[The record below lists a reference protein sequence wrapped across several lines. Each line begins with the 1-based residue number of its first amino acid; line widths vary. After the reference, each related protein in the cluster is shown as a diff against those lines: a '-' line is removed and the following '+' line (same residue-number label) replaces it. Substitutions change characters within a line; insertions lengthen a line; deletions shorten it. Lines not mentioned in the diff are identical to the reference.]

1 MAHQYEYPHSQDYPP
16 STSSDAYYSRA
27 PPPIPPNPYQSHS
40 NSNTAPPPLPPGAYN
55 PVSNGY
61 GESGPADGYGRGDT
75 TNDSSPPR
83 SPTGSTWR
91 ESSFISMYGASMND
105 SNGGGGTGSPFQR
118 APPEEAY
125 YPNGIGNGNT
135 INSNPYAYSAND
147 RYEAGGDGRGT
158 FLPPHQQEI
167 YSNEPRTFVSASG
180 ATFSRNPSTSATTP
194 AYPSY
199 ANPPTN
205 SNQSQYARTNSSD
218 KRPLNPPPIPSEYY
232 HQQPQPPPL
241 RSEYGS
247 RYGAEEL
254 GGGGGAR
261 LSNDSISE
269 RYSVYSYPGSI
280 ESNSTASTSQAPAGS
295 PGGGVG
301 GGNSRV
307 DGLPNRQ
314 QSLEHLKSLSI
325 RDRTS
330 SPTSTND
337 FRHDPIPET
346 EPYEPRSFEPRS
358 RQPTILMSPPLD
370 SFASSSSTASPSS
383 PLSSPFADSYSVH
396 DTPRPIN
403 RNQAIDSSWT
413 SGGGRR
419 TTSSGSHSSYS
430 YSQST
435 NPTYASTMQTSPSP
449 SPSLSHSYS
458 FASTSDH
465 HHNPQRRPS
474 QATLSPH
481 STTAFYRSPQQ
492 SLDQH
497 TSGSYPFGISRSPSN
512 QSDLLAPS
520 SPFDSIPTRSD
531 GDQEPQSYV
540 NPAFLSHLAVWLKDE
555 VPRGNRTKRSGVEH
569 WGFTGKEIVDTILK
583 ALPPLASTSTTT
595 SNSLEVPPIPP
606 PGAAAPVVPST
617 STTSSSSPN
626 PKLAL
631 SIARTLQQSLWF
643 HEVDFN
649 DSVLKDEEDIEGEG
663 TGTNSRMSNQVY
675 TFLFVEGGNDLG
687 DGFVDYYGRREGGGG
702 GLGRDGQEGNGNAGG
717 GDEIPTGVITEL
729 TRCESLVCTKENAEG
744 GVVIDPVD
752 GSVSGVTGG
761 CYCFD
766 CPNRPKSG
774 LHRVGSTLSTASG
787 LAEAP
792 MEEAENWASS
802 VPKSILESLNKQE
815 IAYQNQVFELIHG
828 EQKYHD
834 DLALIETG
842 FVEPL
847 KNANPPIIQPH
858 RLPHFLQSILLN
870 IAEIRQH
877 SSNFLS
883 ALRAKQSESLVLRG
897 GIGKIVLMS
906 AVEWGKS
913 YIQYTTAFPMADWL
927 FKEEKEHNPRF
938 NDLLMDFH
946 KRPEASKR
954 GFDTFHNRATFRGL
968 RYILLLEQIVKN
980 APNETDQDR
989 QDRGYLE
996 EAIKVIKQQGKEAD
1010 IGVGQT
1016 KGKVSLRELERNLI
1030 RKQGDLHD
1038 LELLDESRKFFMSS
1052 RVYRR
1057 PEGSGFT
1064 DQFQEANL
1072 ILLDNYLITTKAPR
1086 PDRDGKQKYL
1096 ISRRPVPLD
1105 LIQLKASSF
1114 SEPPVPRSSGF
1125 HLRSNR
1131 SAGSPQPS
1139 APSASAYGS
1148 QDSSLLYPISFF
1160 QMGRY
1165 DGLVYLYVETPAQ
1178 RLEWEKNL
1186 KEAVSIRSQRQ
1197 EASRVIRLEPLADAT
1212 FGTTSS
1218 IGSLNAGPA
1227 QGTNQFG
1234 KPTCST
1240 PLQTID
1246 GLWLI
1251 IAGCQE
1257 GIFIGW
1263 RGRPQSM
1270 QQVVHLAGITQ
1281 CAVLPDF
1288 SFLLVV
1294 ANKVLVAYALEALI
1308 PTKTVNK
1315 LDQAN
1320 KAPQRLSGQKDV
1332 SFFRVGKVGDTDP
1345 RTLVI
1350 YAKKSGVK
1358 ESVFKALE
1366 PVSQNDRA
1374 KGGSG
1379 GHRFLG
1385 FGTGRPEWFRVH
1397 KEFFMPS
1404 LVTSLQFQRS
1414 KLALIGSR
1422 GVEIMDLESMRT
1434 MTVPDFPSVRHNR
1447 NFAALAKR
1455 CEEVPTLGM
1464 FRIADSKF
1472 LLVYADFAFHVGRH
1486 GEPIEGP
1493 FIEWESK
1500 PEQVAFCF
1508 PYIFAISPTIIEVR
1522 NAFSGRLAQFITGSH
1537 IHLTFDGSA
1546 IASSQTPPIDL
1557 RPSRDSSLSSA
1568 SIAPSSIESE
1578 TPVEKRLHVSMRT
1591 GAYHVLYEIVIVA

>member
-1 MAHQYEYPHSQDYPP
+1 MAYPYGE
-16 STSSDAYYSRA
+16 YSRA
-27 PPPIPPNPYQSHS
+27 DTSSRPPRRPLAPPPPPPVPPNPYRPYHYATESAPYPAP
-40 NSNTAPPPLPPGAYN
+40 APPPPP
-55 PVSNGY
+55 P
-61 GESGPADGYGRGDT
+61 
-75 TNDSSPPR
+75 PPR
-83 SPTGSTWR
+83 GAFDPTHPNGAHSTSTRPDSSTWR
-91 ESSFISMYGASMND
+91 ESSFISMYGD
-105 SNGGGGTGSPFQR
+105 DRP
-118 APPEEAY
+118 APPT
-125 YPNGIGNGNT
+125 PT
-135 INSNPYAYSAND
+135 
-147 RYEAGGDGRGT
+147 
-158 FLPPHQQEI
+158 
-167 YSNEPRTFVSASG
+167 TFVSASG
-180 ATFSRNPSTSATTP
+180 AAFTRDPGST
-194 AYPSY
+194 
-199 ANPPTN
+199 
-205 SNQSQYARTNSSD
+205 
-218 KRPLNPPPIPSEYY
+218 
-232 HQQPQPPPL
+232 
-241 RSEYGS
+241 
-247 RYGAEEL
+247 
-254 GGGGGAR
+254 R
-261 LSNDSISE
+261 LSNDSSE
-269 RYSVYSYPGSI
+269 RYSVYSYPGSL
-280 ESNSTASTSQAPAGS
+280 ETPSTSASTP
-295 PGGGVG
+295 PGAA
-301 GGNSRV
+301 RT
-307 DGLPNRQ
+307 DGLPHRK
-314 QSLEHLKSLSI
+314 QSLEHLKALSLQ
-325 RDRTS
+325 TS
-330 SPTSTND
+330 PSYSD
-337 FRHDPIPET
+337 FPAPIPES
-346 EPYEPRSFEPRS
+346 EPYLL
-358 RQPTILMSPPLD
+358 RQPTILMSP
-370 SFASSSSTASPSS
+370 SPSDD
-383 PLSSPFADSYSVH
+383 ADRYAAYE
-396 DTPRPIN
+396 TPRAYA
-403 RNQAIDSSWT
+403 RNHAIDSSWPAT
-413 SGGGRR
+413 GR
-419 TTSSGSHSSYS
+419 TTSYGSTSSSYS
-430 YSQST
+430 RSPST
-435 NPTYASTMQTSPSP
+435 SSHTHPTYASTIQTSPAP

-458 FASTSDH
+458 FTSDPH
-465 HHNPQRRPS
+465 QQHRRPS

-481 STTAFYRSPQQ
+481 SSGTSAAVYRSY
-492 SLDQH
+492 DTF
-497 TSGSYPFGISRSPSN
+497 TSSISPSPSTT
-512 QSDLLAPS
+512 SDLHLLHPSASFTSPMYPNPDRDRDHDAP
-520 SPFDSIPTRSD
+520 
-531 GDQEPQSYV
+531 YL
-540 NPAFLSHLAVWLKDE
+540 NPAFLSHLATYLKDR
-555 VPRGNRTKRSGVEH
+555 VPRGNRTKASGVVH
-569 WGFTGKEIVDTILK
+569 CGFTGTEIVDTILK
-583 ALPPLASTSTTT
+583 ALPPVVPMTLPGPFPGSSLSSSLPTTT
-595 SNSLEVPPIPP
+595 PNPP
-606 PGAAAPVVPST
+606 PGAGGAVVPSPT
-617 STTSSSSPN
+617 CPSPSSPAPSFSTTAAAAATLSP
-626 PKLAL
+626 PSLPPTITAPQPPDPRRKLAL

-643 HEVDFN
+643 HEVDFDHHSLVQDRDRDDL
-649 DSVLKDEEDIEGEG
+649 DSRSSPS
-663 TGTNSRMSNQVY
+663 TGATGGGVGGRAVNQVY
-675 TFLFVEGGNDLG
+675 TFSFFENEVGS
-687 DGFVDYYGRREGGGG
+687 GGGG
-702 GLGRDGQEGNGNAGG
+702 GRDERSREN
-717 GDEIPTGVITEL
+717 EELPTGIVTEL
-729 TRCESLVCTKENAEG
+729 TRCESLVCTRENAQG
-744 GVVIDPVD
+744 GVVLDPVD
-752 GSVSGVTGG
+752 GTTVRGVRGG
-761 CYCFD
+761 CYSFD

-774 LHRVGSTLSTASG
+774 LHRVGSTLSNYSATM
-787 LAEAP
+787 EAP
-792 MEEAENWASS
+792 VEEAENWASS
-802 VPKSILESLNKQE
+802 VPKTILDSLSKQE

-828 EQKYHD
+828 EQRYFD
-834 DLALIETG
+834 DLTLIETG

-847 KNANPPIIQPH
+847 RTSNPPIIQPH
-858 RLPHFLQSILLN
+858 RLPHFLQSVLLN
-870 IAEIRQH
+870 IADIRRH
-877 SSNFLS
+877 SSTFLA
-883 ALRAKQSESLVLRG
+883 ALRAKQAESVVVRG

-927 FKEEKEHNPRF
+927 FKVEKDTNPRF
-938 NDLLMDFH
+938 ADFLMDFH

-968 RYILLLEQIVKN
+968 RYILLLEQILRN

-989 QDRGYLE
+989 QDREYLE

-1010 IGVGQT
+1010 VGVGET
-1016 KGKVSLRELERNLI
+1016 KGKVSLRELETTLI

-1038 LELLDESRKFFMSS
+1038 LELLDESRKFFMSG

-1057 PEGSGFT
+1057 PEASGFT

-1072 ILLDNYLITTKAPR
+1072 VLLDNYLITTKAPR

-1139 APSASAYGS
+1139 GSGPSSTSAYPAS
-1148 QDSSLLYPISFF
+1148 DSSLLYPISFF
-1160 QMGRY
+1160 QMGRF
-1165 DGLVYLYVETPAQ
+1165 DGLVYLYVDTPAQ
-1178 RLEWEKNL
+1178 RLEWERKL
-1186 KEAVSIRSQRQ
+1186 KEAVSLRVQRQ
-1197 EASRVIRLEPLADAT
+1197 EANRVVRLEPLADAT
-1212 FGTTSS
+1212 FGTTSTF
-1218 IGSLNAGPA
+1218 GSLAAGPA
-1227 QGTNQFG
+1227 HGTNQFG

-1246 GLWLI
+1246 GLWLV

-1308 PTKTVNK
+1308 PTKTANK
-1315 LDQAN
+1315 LDHAN

-1332 SFFRVGKVGDTDP
+1332 SFFRVGKVGDADP

-1374 KGGSG
+1374 KAGSS

-1385 FGTGRPEWFRVH
+1385 FGTQRPEWFRVH

-1500 PEQVAFCF
+1500 PEQIAFCF
-1508 PYIFAISPTIIEVR
+1508 PYIFAISPTIMEIR

-1546 IASSQTPPIDL
+1546 ISSSSSPSQSSPLDPL
-1557 RPSRDSSLSSA
+1557 RPSRGSSLSST
-1568 SIAPSSIESE
+1568 SIAQSTIEAE

-1591 GAYHVLYEIVIVA
+1591 GPYHVLYEVVIVA

>member
-1 MAHQYEYPHSQDYPP
+1 MAYYQQDY
-16 STSSDAYYSRA
+16 SSNRSYSSPL
-27 PPPIPPNPYQSHS
+27 PPPIPPNPYRSAADY
-40 NSNTAPPPLPPGAYN
+40 NSTASTASPTPPPGAYN
-55 PVSNGY
+55 PQQQQYDNHGTIYDGSPDGNYTNGSAGDSN
-61 GESGPADGYGRGDT
+61 
-75 TNDSSPPR
+75 
-83 SPTGSTWR
+83 WR
-91 ESSFISMYGASMND
+91 ESSFISMYG
-105 SNGGGGTGSPFQR
+105 GGGTGDPQSPVSPGR
-118 APPEEAY
+118 SLVGIPTSPPRGVIPYQSQQPIE

-135 INSNPYAYSAND
+135 YSSSSSDPYRQGPS
-147 RYEAGGDGRGT
+147 T
-158 FLPPHQQEI
+158 SFSSPSPLPPQPPP
-167 YSNEPRTFVSASG
+167 EPVTFVSSSG
-180 ATFSRNPSTSATTP
+180 ATFTRNPSMTANTTP

-199 ANPPTN
+199 ATPR
-205 SNQSQYARTNSSD
+205 SNYRNGSYE
-218 KRPLNPPPIPSEYY
+218 KRPLNPPPIPNEYY
-232 HQQPQPPPL
+232 QQQQQPALVQ
-241 RSEYGS
+241 SA
-247 RYGAEEL
+247 RYDTNSYDS
-254 GGGGGAR
+254 GGGGSNPR
-261 LSNDSISE
+261 LSNESSSE

-280 ESNSTASTSQAPAGS
+280 DSVSTASTTQ
-295 PGGGVG
+295 VG
-301 GGNSRV
+301 TRN
-307 DGLPNRQ
+307 DGIPNRK
-314 QSLEHLKSLSI
+314 QSLEHLKALSLRE
-325 RDRTS
+325 RDHQISPS
-330 SPTSTND
+330 SYASEFPE
-337 FRHDPIPET
+337 PIPET
-346 EPYEPRSFEPRS
+346 EPYPPPVASHPEPRS
-358 RQPTILMSPPLD
+358 RQPTILMSPPID
-370 SFASSSSTASPSS
+370 SASYSSPSPTPSS
-383 PLSSPFADSYSVH
+383 PYASYESPHPY
-396 DTPRPIN
+396 PRNNLP
-403 RNQAIDSSWT
+403 IDSNWSN
-413 SGGGRR
+413 GGRR
-419 TTSSGSHSSYS
+419 TSSYGS
-430 YSQST
+430 NSSFSHGTT
-435 NPTYASTMQTSPSP
+435 NPTYASTIQTSPAP

-458 FASTSDH
+458 FTSENSQQNH
-465 HHNPQRRPS
+465 RRPS

-481 STTAFYRSPQQ
+481 SSTSNYRTTQDSSFSP
-492 SLDQH
+492 
-497 TSGSYPFGISRSPSN
+497 YPFSLSPSPSTNSEFYLQPSSSFNSTTTGNYPRDAALLEEDSRS
-512 QSDLLAPS
+512 
-520 SPFDSIPTRSD
+520 F
-531 GDQEPQSYV
+531 V
-540 NPAFLSHLAVWLKDE
+540 NPAFLSHLAVWLKDQ
-555 VPRGNRTKRSGVEH
+555 VPRGNRTKNSGVEH

-583 ALPPLASTSTTT
+583 ALPPPPSSTED
-595 SNSLEVPPIPP
+595 SNSSSLSLPPAPP
-606 PGAAAPVVPST
+606 PGAAAASAIVPSPT
-617 STTSSSSPN
+617 ATTSSSSASLSPL
-626 PKLAL
+626 PSSSKLHSTVPDPRRKLAL

-643 HEVDFN
+643 HEVDF
-649 DSVLKDEEDIEGEG
+649 DDHVLKDLGGEEDGG
-663 TGTNSRMSNQVY
+663 SNQVY
-675 TFLFVEGGNDLG
+675 TFLFLEGGSTSS
-687 DGFVDYYGRREGGGG
+687 RPGGGVNAYG
-702 GLGRDGQEGNGNAGG
+702 STSERDGDSAAGG
-717 GDEIPTGVITEL
+717 AGGAGGEEIPTGVITSL

-744 GVVIDPVD
+744 GIVVDPVD
-752 GSVSGVTGG
+752 GSVSGVKGA
-761 CYCFD
+761 CYSFD
-766 CPNRPKSG
+766 CPNRKRSG
-774 LHRVGSTLSTASG
+774 LHRVGSTLSSHSG
-787 LAEAP
+787 LIEAP
-792 MEEAENWASS
+792 LEEAENWASS
-802 VPKSILESLNKQE
+802 VPKTILESLDKQE

-828 EQKYHD
+828 EQKYYD
-834 DLALIETG
+834 DLTLIETG

-847 KNANPPIIQPH
+847 KTSNPPIIQPH

-870 IAEIRQH
+870 ISDIRQH
-877 SSNFLS
+877 SSTFLG
-883 ALRAKQSESLVLRG
+883 ALRAKQSESLVVRG

-913 YIQYTTAFPMADWL
+913 YIQYTTGFPMADWL
-927 FKEEKEHNPRF
+927 FKEEKENNPRF
-938 NDLLMDFH
+938 NELLMDFH

-968 RYILLLEQIVKN
+968 RYILLLEQILKN

-989 QDRGYLE
+989 QDREYLE

-1010 IGVGQT
+1010 LGVGEM
-1016 KGKVSLRELERNLI
+1016 KGKVMLRELERTLI

-1038 LELLDESRKFFMSS
+1038 LELLDESRQFFMSS

-1064 DQFQEANL
+1064 DQFQEAHL

-1086 PDRDGKQKYL
+1086 PDRDGKQKYQ

-1114 SEPPVPRSSGF
+1114 SESPVPRSSGF

-1139 APSASAYGS
+1139 APSAYAPP
-1148 QDSSLLYPISFF
+1148 DSSLLYPISFF
-1160 QMGRY
+1160 QMGRF
-1165 DGLVYLYVETPAQ
+1165 DGLVYVYVDTAAQ
-1178 RLEWEKNL
+1178 RLEWEKKL
-1186 KEAVSIRSQRQ
+1186 KEAVSLRVQRQ
-1197 EASRVIRLEPLADAT
+1197 EANRVVRLDPLADAT
-1212 FGTTSS
+1212 FGTTST
-1218 IGSLNAGPA
+1218 IGSLNVGPA
-1227 QGTNQFG
+1227 HGTNQFG

-1308 PTKTVNK
+1308 PTKTANK

-1374 KGGSG
+1374 KGGSS

-1464 FRIADSKF
+1464 FRIGDSKF

-1508 PYIFAISPTIIEVR
+1508 PYIFAISPTIIEIR

-1546 IASSQTPPIDL
+1546 ISSSQGPAPI
-1557 RPSRDSSLSSA
+1557 PSRGSSLSST
-1568 SIAPSSIESE
+1568 SIAQSSIEAE

>member
-1 MAHQYEYPHSQDYPP
+1 MSYQYQEQYSY
-16 STSSDAYYSRA
+16 SSNPAA
-27 PPPIPPNPYQSHS
+27 QPPPIPPNPYRTYSS
-40 NSNTAPPPLPPGAYN
+40 VPASSPPAVSPPTPPPGAYN
-55 PVSNGY
+55 PQQRPNEFYEHTSYDRPGGAGDSNG
-61 GESGPADGYGRGDT
+61 
-75 TNDSSPPR
+75 
-83 SPTGSTWR
+83 WR
-91 ESSFISMYGASMND
+91 ESSFISMYGGNESQQQLYEGGGG
-105 SNGGGGTGSPFQR
+105 GGGGTTYSNSGGGTTSPFYGGGDG
-118 APPEEAY
+118 PSTVY
-125 YPNGIGNGNT
+125 SNGIGNGNT
-135 INSNPYAYSAND
+135 YSSTSNQPPYRQGAFTS
-147 RYEAGGDGRGT
+147 T
-158 FLPPHQQEI
+158 PHQFSSPPSQE
-167 YSNEPRTFVSASG
+167 PVTFVSSSG
-180 ATFSRNPSTSATTP
+180 AAFLRNPSTSGRGGDVNP

-199 ANPPTN
+199 ATPR
-205 SNQSQYARTNSSD
+205 SNSSNF
-218 KRPLNPPPIPSEYY
+218 KRPLHPPSIPSEYY
-232 HQQPQPPPL
+232 QQQTQHLQQHETIRQEPTG
-241 RSEYGS
+241 RDT
-247 RYGAEEL
+247 
-254 GGGGGAR
+254 AR
-261 LSNDSISE
+261 LSNDSNSE

-280 ESNSTASTSQAPAGS
+280 DSTSTTAGTQAAS
-295 PGGGVG
+295 ATTR
-301 GGNSRV
+301 S
-307 DGLPNRQ
+307 DGLPNRK
-314 QSLEHLKSLSI
+314 QSLDHLKALSL
-325 RDRTS
+325 RDRDHQISPS
-330 SPTSTND
+330 SYSHSND
-337 FRHDPIPET
+337 LRDPIPET
-346 EPYEPRSFEPRS
+346 DPYQPPPPSHSEPRS

-370 SFASSSSTASPSS
+370 PSSAYSSHRSPSS
-383 PLSSPFADSYSVH
+383 PSPSNPFTSH
-396 DTPRPIN
+396 ETPRFYN
-403 RNQAIDSSWT
+403 DSGRMDLSRN
-413 SGGGRR
+413 GGGRR
-419 TTSSGSHSSYS
+419 TSSYGSNSSGPHSSS
-430 YSQST
+430 TWQT
-435 NPTYASTMQTSPSP
+435 NPTFTSTIQTSPAP

-458 FASTSDH
+458 FTSEQS
-465 HHNPQRRPS
+465 QRRPS
-474 QATLSPH
+474 QQATLSPH
-481 STTAFYRSPQQ
+481 SSFSNYRSQPQHPE
-492 SLDQH
+492 SAF
-497 TSGSYPFGISRSPSN
+497 SSYPFSLSPSPSAYSLN
-512 QSDLLAPS
+512 PS
-520 SPFDSIPTRSD
+520 S
-531 GDQEPQSYV
+531 SYNSLSTTGGGATTYHDAPEDPKSYI
-540 NPAFLSHLAVWLKDE
+540 NPAFLSHLAVWLKDQ
-555 VPRGNRTKRSGVEH
+555 VPRGNRIKNSGVEH

-583 ALPPLASTSTTT
+583 ALPLPASTTT
-595 SNSLEVPPIPP
+595 TTTSDPTQVGDNSTRSSVPPAPP
-606 PGAAAPVVPST
+606 PGAAASSVAPSPTTATSSPASLSPLPSKQT
-617 STTSSSSPN
+617 STPQD
-626 PKLAL
+626 PGRKLAL

-643 HEVDFN
+643 HEVDF
-649 DSVLKDEEDIEGEG
+649 DDHLLKDSGDETGGG
-663 TGTNSRMSNQVY
+663 TNQVY
-675 TFLFVEGGNDLG
+675 TFLFVEGGGLQQGTSDGRTND
-687 DGFVDYYGRREGGGG
+687 RERENGG
-702 GLGRDGQEGNGNAGG
+702 E
-717 GDEIPTGVITEL
+717 EIPTGVVTSL
-729 TRCESLVCTKENAEG
+729 TRF
-744 GVVIDPVD
+744 D
-752 GSVSGVTGG
+752 GSVVGVKGG
-761 CYCFD
+761 CYSFD
-766 CPNRPKSG
+766 CPNRNSSSFG
-774 LHRVGSTLSTASG
+774 GELHRVGSTVSNNSG
-787 LAEAP
+787 LIEAP
-792 MEEAENWASS
+792 LEEAENWASS
-802 VPKSILESLNKQE
+802 VPKAVLESLDKQE

-828 EQKYHD
+828 EQKYFD
-834 DLALIETG
+834 DLTLIETG

-847 KNANPPIIQPH
+847 RTSHPPIIQPH

-877 SSNFLS
+877 SATFLS
-883 ALRAKQSESLVLRG
+883 ALRAKQSESLIVRG

-913 YIQYTTAFPMADWL
+913 YIQYTTGFPMADWL
-927 FKEEKEHNPRF
+927 FKEEKENNPRF
-938 NDLLMDFH
+938 NELLMDFH

-968 RYILLLEQIVKN
+968 RYILLLEQILKN
-980 APNETDQDR
+980 APNKTEQDR
-989 QDRGYLE
+989 RDREYLE

-1010 IGVGQT
+1010 LGVGEM
-1016 KGKVSLRELERNLI
+1016 KGKVMLREMERTLI

-1038 LELLDESRKFFMSS
+1038 LELLDETRKFFMSS

-1064 DQFQEANL
+1064 DQFQEAHL
-1072 ILLDNYLITTKAPR
+1072 VLLDNYLVTTKAPR
-1086 PDRDGKQKYL
+1086 LDRDGKQKYL

-1139 APSASAYGS
+1139 APSAYAST
-1148 QDSSLLYPISFF
+1148 DSSLLYPISFF
-1160 QMGRY
+1160 QMGRF
-1165 DGLVYLYVETPAQ
+1165 DGLVHLYVDTAAQ
-1178 RLEWEKNL
+1178 RLQWEKKL
-1186 KEAVSIRSQRQ
+1186 KEAVSLRVQRQ
-1197 EASRVIRLEPLADAT
+1197 EANRVIRLDPLADTT
-1212 FGTTSS
+1212 FGTTST
-1218 IGSLNAGPA
+1218 IGSLAAGPA

-1308 PTKTVNK
+1308 PTKTANK

-1332 SFFRVGKVGDTDP
+1332 SFFRVGKVGDADP

-1374 KGGSG
+1374 KGGSS

-1508 PYIFAISPTIIEVR
+1508 PYIFAISPTIIEIR

-1537 IHLTFDGSA
+1537 IYLTFDGSA
-1546 IASSQTPPIDL
+1546 ISSSQSPMDL
-1557 RPSRDSSLSSA
+1557 RPSRGSSLSSA
-1568 SIAPSSIESE
+1568 SIVQSSIESE
-1578 TPVEKRLHVSMRT
+1578 TPIEKRLHVSMRT

>member
-1 MAHQYEYPHSQDYPP
+1 MAYQHQEQNTNSY
-16 STSSDAYYSRA
+16 SSHYAA
-27 PPPIPPNPYQSHS
+27 QPPPIPPNPYRTHS
-40 NSNTAPPPLPPGAYN
+40 GVRTSPSPATSPPPPPGAYH
-55 PVSNGY
+55 PQRQSREFDEQSSYDRGGGAGDSNG
-61 GESGPADGYGRGDT
+61 
-75 TNDSSPPR
+75 
-83 SPTGSTWR
+83 WR
-91 ESSFISMYGASMND
+91 ESRFISMYGGNEIQQQQ
-105 SNGGGGTGSPFQR
+105 GGGGGGGASYSSSGGGTTAHFHGGGDGPTT
-118 APPEEAY
+118 A

-135 INSNPYAYSAND
+135 SSS
-147 RYEAGGDGRGT
+147 T
-158 FLPPHQQEI
+158 
-167 YSNEPRTFVSASG
+167 SNEPPYRQGAFDSTPHQFSSLSSQEPVTFVSSSG
-180 ATFSRNPSTSATTP
+180 ATFVRNPSVSVGGGAP
-194 AYPSY
+194 NLAYPSY
-199 ANPPTN
+199 ATPRSTS
-205 SNQSQYARTNSSD
+205 SNF
-218 KRPLNPPPIPSEYY
+218 KRPVNPPPIPAEYY
-232 HQQPQPPPL
+232 YQQPQQQ
-241 RSEYGS
+241 
-247 RYGAEEL
+247 AEQLHQYDSIQQEPT
-254 GGGGGAR
+254 GGGTSR
-261 LSNDSISE
+261 LSNDSNSE

-280 ESNSTASTSQAPAGS
+280 DSNSTTSGTQVAQATTRS
-295 PGGGVG
+295 
-301 GGNSRV
+301 
-307 DGLPNRQ
+307 DGLPYRK
-314 QSLEHLKSLSI
+314 QSLEHLKALSL
-325 RDRTS
+325 RDRDYQISPS
-330 SPTSTND
+330 SYSND
-337 FRHDPIPET
+337 LRDPIPEA
-346 EPYEPRSFEPRS
+346 EPYQPPPSLPSNFVSRS

-370 SFASSSSTASPSS
+370 ASSSYSSHRSPSS
-383 PLSSPFADSYSVH
+383 SPSPSGPYTSYETPSSQNNIGRV
-396 DTPRPIN
+396 DT
-403 RNQAIDSSWT
+403 SWN
-413 SGGGRR
+413 GGGRR
-419 TTSSGSHSSYS
+419 TSSYGSNSSGPHSSS
-430 YSQST
+430 TWQT
-435 NPTYASTMQTSPSP
+435 NPTYTSTQQTSPAP

-458 FASTSDH
+458 FTSEQS
-465 HHNPQRRPS
+465 QRRPS
-474 QATLSPH
+474 QHATLSPH
-481 STTAFYRSPQQ
+481 SSFSNYRSQQ
-492 SLDQH
+492 QH
-497 TSGSYPFGISRSPSN
+497 PESAFSSYPFSLSPSTSAYSLN
-512 QSDLLAPS
+512 PS
-520 SPFDSIPTRSD
+520 S
-531 GDQEPQSYV
+531 SYNSLSTAGGGAITHHDAPEDPKSYI
-540 NPAFLSHLAVWLKDE
+540 NPAFLSHLAVWLKDQ
-555 VPRGNRTKRSGVEH
+555 VPRGNRVKNSGVEH

-583 ALPPLASTSTTT
+583 ALPLLPSMTT
-595 SNSLEVPPIPP
+595 SDAAPDSNNYSSSSAPPAPP
-606 PGAAAPVVPST
+606 PGAAASAITPSPT
-617 STTSSSSPN
+617 TTTSSPASLSPLPSKQISSFQDPRR
-626 PKLAL
+626 KLAL
-631 SIARTLQQSLWF
+631 SVARTLQQSLWF
-643 HEVDFN
+643 HEVDF
-649 DSVLKDEEDIEGEG
+649 DDHLLKDSGDENGIG
-663 TGTNSRMSNQVY
+663 SNQVY
-675 TFLFVEGGNDLG
+675 TFLFVEGG
-687 DGFVDYYGRREGGGG
+687 G
-702 GLGRDGQEGNGNAGG
+702 GLGQGASDGRTNERERETGG
-717 GDEIPTGVITEL
+717 EEIPTGVVTSL

-744 GVVIDPVD
+744 GIVLDPVD
-752 GSVSGVTGG
+752 GSVHGIKGG
-761 CYCFD
+761 CYSFD
-766 CPNRPKSG
+766 CPNRSSSSSG
-774 LHRVGSTLSTASG
+774 SELHRVGSTISSNSG
-787 LAEAP
+787 LIEAP
-792 MEEAENWASS
+792 LEEAENWASS
-802 VPKSILESLNKQE
+802 VPKSVLESLDKQE

-828 EQKYHD
+828 EQKYLD
-834 DLALIETG
+834 DLTLIETG
-842 FVEPL
+842 FIEPL
-847 KNANPPIIQPH
+847 RNSQPPIIQPH

-877 SSNFLS
+877 SATFLS
-883 ALRAKQSESLVLRG
+883 ALRAKQSESLIIRG

-913 YIQYTTAFPMADWL
+913 YIQYTTGFPMADWL
-927 FKEEKEHNPRF
+927 FKEEKENNPRF

-968 RYILLLEQIVKN
+968 RYILLLEQILKN

-989 QDRGYLE
+989 QDREYLE

-1010 IGVGQT
+1010 LGVGEM
-1016 KGKVSLRELERNLI
+1016 KGKVMLRELERTLI

-1038 LELLDESRKFFMSS
+1038 LELFDETRKFFLSG

-1064 DQFQEANL
+1064 DQFQEAHL
-1072 ILLDNYLITTKAPR
+1072 VLLDNYLITTKAPR

-1114 SEPPVPRSSGF
+1114 SEAPVPRSSGF

-1139 APSASAYGS
+1139 APSAYAPP
-1148 QDSSLLYPISFF
+1148 DSSLLYPISFF
-1160 QMGRY
+1160 QMGRF
-1165 DGLVYLYVETPAQ
+1165 DGLVYLYVDTPAQ
-1178 RLEWEKNL
+1178 RLEWEKKL
-1186 KEAVSIRSQRQ
+1186 KEAVSLRVQRQ
-1197 EASRVIRLEPLADAT
+1197 EANRVIRLDPLADTT
-1212 FGTTSS
+1212 FGTTST
-1218 IGSLNAGPA
+1218 IGSLTAGPA

-1308 PTKTVNK
+1308 PTKTANK

-1374 KGGSG
+1374 KGGSS

-1447 NFAALAKR
+1447 HFAALAKR

-1508 PYIFAISPTIIEVR
+1508 PYIFAISPTIIEIR

-1537 IHLTFDGSA
+1537 IYLTFDGSA
-1546 IASSQTPPIDL
+1546 ISSSQSPLPMDL
-1557 RPSRDSSLSSA
+1557 RPSRGSSLSSA
-1568 SIAPSSIESE
+1568 SIAQSSIESE

-1591 GAYHVLYEIVIVA
+1591 GAYHVLYEVVIVA